1 MKFVKK
7 NENIKPYIDSIFT
20 VVNAAKKDPDG
31 INATAG
37 CLYSE
42 EGKLFTFNSIYSLEG
57 KTTPIQKASY
67 AQSPSGNKE
76 YIEAISDFVLEDKVK
91 NNHGA
96 IATPGGTGAIYT
108 AIKTCLDDNDT
119 IIYPEISWGNYR
131 VMADE
136 YNLNTITYDV
146 YDLNDLFNK
155 IDSVDNKVFLIINS
169 PCENPLGH
177 SYTYDEWKQIID
189 KLNSLNKEVVLLCDI
204 AYIDYANDDPKKF
217 LELFNNISDDLLV
230 LIAASASKAFSY
242 YGQRLG
248 ALIAINNDSKFID
261 HYINLCSRLA
271 RSTWSN
277 LNNSGMITIANT
289 LLNNS
294 NEYFKELNEAKA
306 TLKERVNLFVEQ
318 ADTCGLE
325 YYRFNDGFFITLK
338 MKDNDYRDQ
347 IHQKL
352 IDNHI
357 YTIKVNK
364 GIRLGLCSTPLSV
377 VNGLAKKIKE
387 LM

>member
-7 NENIKPYIDSIFT
+7 TENIKPYVDSIFT

-42 EGKLFTFNSIYSLEG
+42 EGKLLTFNSVFNCEAN
-57 KTTPIQKASY
+57 TTPAQKASY
-67 AQSPSGNKE
+67 AASPAGNKE
-76 YIEAISDFVLEDKVK
+76 YIDAVSRFVLEDKVV
-91 NNHGA
+91 NNHNA

-108 AIKTCLDDNDT
+108 AIRTCLDDNDT
-119 IIYPEISWGNYR
+119 ILYPEIAWGNYR

-136 YNLNTITYDV
+136 YNLNTLTYDV

-155 IDSVDNKVFLIINS
+155 IDSIESKVFLIINS
-169 PCENPLGH
+169 PCGNPLGN
-177 SYTYDEWKQIID
+177 SYSYEDFSKIID
-189 KLNSLNKEVVLLCDI
+189 KLNNLNKEVVLLCDI
-204 AYIDYANDDPKKF
+204 AYIDFANGEPKKF
-217 LELFNNISDDLLV
+217 FELFNNISDNLLV
-230 LIAASASKAFSY
+230 LIAASCSKAFSY

-248 ALIAINNDSKFID
+248 ALIAINNDSEFLD

-277 LNNSGMITIANT
+277 LNNSGMLTIYDVLVNH
-289 LLNNS
+289 S
-294 NEYFKELNEAKA
+294 SKYYQELKEAKDM
-306 TLKERVNLFVEQ
+306 LKKRVNLFVEQ
-318 ADTCGLE
+318 ANECGLE

-338 MKDNDYRDQ
+338 MENNDFRDDF
-347 IHQKL
+347 HKRL
-352 IDNHI
+352 MDNHI

-364 GIRLGLCSTPLSV
+364 GIRIALCSTPLKV
-377 VNGLAKKIKE
+377 VDGLAKKVKD